1 MTTHTPTKPTPTK
14 QTPPKPFGP
23 VAPAPSP
30 ERPTQAV
37 EPAESGSALDALP
50 LLDHHTRRQ
59 TVAPG
64 LAPRGHYLALEDG
77 EHTRMLKLEDKITHL
92 GRGTD
97 TDIRFD
103 EYRVSRSHAIL
114 VRHGGHFR
122 LLDNRSANGTFVNG
136 RQISATNI
144 EDGDVILLGPVAL
157 QYLLVR

>member
-1 MTTHTPTKPTPTK
+1 MTTETPIKPTH
-14 QTPPKPFGP
+14 PKPFGP
-23 VAPAPSP
+23 IAPAPSP
-30 ERPTQAV
+30 ERPTQALD
-37 EPAESGSALDALP
+37 PADVASVLDALP
-50 LLDHHTRRQ
+50 LLDHHTRRR

-77 EHTRMLKLEDKITHL
+77 EHTRMLRLDDKITHL

-97 TDIRFD
+97 DDIRFD

-122 LLDNRSANGTFVNG
+122 LLDNRSENGTFVNG
-136 RQISATNI
+136 RRISSTNI

-157 QYLLVR
+157 QFLVVR